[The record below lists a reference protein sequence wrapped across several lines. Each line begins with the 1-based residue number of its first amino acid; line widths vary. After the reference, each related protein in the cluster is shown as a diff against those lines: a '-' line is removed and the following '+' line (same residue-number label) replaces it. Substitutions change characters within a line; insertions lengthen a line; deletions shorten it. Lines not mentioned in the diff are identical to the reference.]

1 MGYHLGLSSSTGQ
14 LADNHDII
22 MLKTYEVDLVEGQ
35 TFDAVVSGIWCCC
48 VISVDNKHVN
58 QSLSFPM
65 LITAAKVSLSWILT
79 QVDHH

>member
-58 QSLSFPM
+58 QSFEFSHANYRRKSFVVMNSDP
-65 LITAAKVSLSWILT
+65 S
-79 QVDHH
+79 